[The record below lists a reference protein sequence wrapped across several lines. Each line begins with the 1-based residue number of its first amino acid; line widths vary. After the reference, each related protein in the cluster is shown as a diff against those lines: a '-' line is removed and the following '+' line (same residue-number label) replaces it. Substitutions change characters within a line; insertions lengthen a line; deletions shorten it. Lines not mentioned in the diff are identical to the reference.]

1 MGGAKRYPS
10 IAFRGGA
17 GFRRA
22 QPILR
27 TEGETRWRR
36 LTALPH
42 TSRIAPRDA
51 NARLGVIARSE
62 ATKQSILSSRGEMD
76 CFAALAMTAQHLNC
90 LCCLKLECR
99 HCEERSDEAIHS
111 FCTRRDGLLRCA
123 RNDGSTPE
131 LSLLFEIR
139 VPSLRGAKRRSN
151 PCSLCGEMDCFAEP
165 VIGRAFARPVGSQ

>member
-36 LTALPH
+36 ITALPH

-62 ATKQSILSSRGEMD
+62 ATKQSVLSSRGEMD
-76 CFAALAMTAQHLNC
+76 CFAALAMTVSLS
-90 LCCLKLECR
+90 LGCLKSNR
-99 HCEERSDEAIHS
+99 ARRMGGAEAIPIN
-111 FCTRRDGLLRCA
+111 CILWR
-123 RNDGSTPE
+123 
-131 LSLLFEIR
+131 
-139 VPSLRGAKRRSN
+139 
-151 PCSLCGEMDCFAEP
+151 
-165 VIGRAFARPVGSQ
+165 

>member
-76 CFAALAMTAQHLNC
+76 CFAALAMTVSLS
-90 LCCLKLECR
+90 LGCLKSNRE
-99 HCEERSDEAIHS
+99 HAQAAARSLS
-111 FCTRRDGLLRCA
+111 RPTRVYPSWASQIIEVGYIRLR
-123 RNDGSTPE
+123 S
-131 LSLLFEIR
+131 
-139 VPSLRGAKRRSN
+139 
-151 PCSLCGEMDCFAEP
+151 GEGWGE
-165 VIGRAFARPVGSQ
+165 